1 MTILRMLAFGGLV
14 LAAPVAFV
22 ASSDVRDAAGRGS
35 ATEQNEH
42 SFGQEEDLREAPG
55 RTTPTTPGMRGAQT
69 PPGWSRPVNVTV
81 SLVDQVEKAR
91 KGEATVQVRADGM
104 TITDP
109 ADAREKSVPGQGH
122 LHYKVDN
129 GPVIATTATKLSF
142 HELTPGRHTIEVTP
156 AGNDHKPVGPT
167 QRVELTITR

>member
-1 MTILRMLAFGGLV
+1 MGILRMVAFGGFV
-14 LAAPVAFV
+14 LAAPMAFV
-22 ASSDVRDAAGRGS
+22 ASSDDRDSPGPGT
-35 ATEQNEH
+35 ATGEREP
-42 SFGQEEDLREAPG
+42 FGQEEDLREAPG
-55 RTTPTTPGMRGAQT
+55 RTLPTAPGTRGAQAA
-69 PPGWSRPVNVTV
+69 PGWAHPVNITV

-91 KGEATVQVRADGM
+91 RGEATVQVRADGM
-104 TITDP
+104 TIIDP

-156 AGNDHKPVGPT
+156 AGNDHKPVGPV
-167 QRVELTITR
+167 QRVELLITR